1 LVHVGEIVAIEF
13 DSDDEEKID
22 EIFVVEYTD
31 GDREDMDKD
40 EFAYARNF
48 YKKARDEEDARPD
61 MNSREDY
68 TSSEKEESSVARV
81 TLGSMNA
88 EEQEAVSSAILRKTM
103 ALEEVGA
110 IHEESEIA
118 TGTAC

>member
-1 LVHVGEIVAIEF
+1 MAIEF